1 MDLDQLRS
9 FLAVAQAGGF
19 SRAAVAVH
27 STQPTLSRQVQALEH
42 ELGRR
47 LFDRLGRH
55 IELTAFGR
63 DVAARAQ
70 AILAQADALAST
82 TRSPAAQ
89 VSGVLRLGL
98 ADSVVLGRFPQI
110 LKRFSARNPA
120 VREQVRTATT
130 PDILRWVKD
139 GACDA
144 GLCMLPGAHPGLVL
158 RELWTD
164 RFVAIV
170 PAGHPLAGRAAKL
183 SRFAAERQIA
193 LPAESLSYQ
202 VINAAFT
209 AIGQPLLPDL
219 TFDNFHLIVEFV
231 AAGVGAGVVSLEVA
245 RPALGRRR
253 VARVRVTEIDRLTRR
268 LGLVLH
274 AGRAVDPPL
283 AAFVDL
289 LTAGGKRAERDATPQ
304 RL

>member
-19 SRAAVAVH
+19 SRAARAVH

-42 ELGRR
+42 ELGRP
-47 LFDRLGRH
+47 LFDRLGRR
-55 IELTAFGR
+55 IEMTAFGR
-63 DVAARAQ
+63 SVAARAQ
-70 AILAQADALAST
+70 SILDQADALASA
-82 TRSPAAQ
+82 TRAPAAQ
-89 VSGVLRLGL
+89 AAGVLRLGL
-98 ADSVVLGRFPQI
+98 ADSVVLGRFPRLLQ
-110 LKRFSARNPA
+110 RFRASYPA
-120 VREQVRTATT
+120 VREQVRTATS

-139 GACDA
+139 GVCDA

-170 PAGHPLAGRAAKL
+170 PAGHALAGRTAKL
-183 SRFAAERQIA
+183 PRFAAERQIA

-202 VINAAFT
+202 VINAVFT
-209 AIGQPLLPDL
+209 GIGQPLLPDL

-245 RPALGRRR
+245 RPALQERR
-253 VARVRVTEIDRLTRR
+253 VARVRIAEIGRLTRR

-274 AGRAVDPPL
+274 AGRAVDAPL
-283 AAFVDL
+283 AAFVGL
-289 LTAGGKRAERDATPQ
+289 VTAGGKAS
-304 RL
+304 